1 MVKTKTTYEGGLHCS
16 MVHEPSGATLSTDA
30 PVDNNGK
37 GESFSPTDLV
47 GAALAGCMS
56 TIMGIVAERKG
67 INLEGM
73 TVEVAK
79 HMNAD
84 PRRIGKL
91 EVVITVPLPSD
102 YPDRKLLEQAALSC
116 PVKHSLHPD
125 IEIPITWKWVGW
137 PLPCFL
143 ETACEN
149 RRFFCDVKKCWKN
162 AIIVECA

>member
-91 EVVITVPLPSD
+91 EVVITVPPSV
-102 YPDRKLLEQAALSC
+102 RLSGQEAAGTGCSELSGQAQPA
-116 PVKHSLHPD
+116 P
-125 IEIPITWKWVGW
+125 
-137 PLPCFL
+137 
-143 ETACEN
+143 
-149 RRFFCDVKKCWKN
+149 
-162 AIIVECA
+162 

>member
-30 PVDNNGK
+30 HVDNN
-37 GESFSPTDLV
+37 
-47 GAALAGCMS
+47 MS

-67 INLEGM
+67 IHLEGM

-125 IEIPITWKWVGW
+125 IEIPITWKWVG
-137 PLPCFL
+137 
-143 ETACEN
+143 
-149 RRFFCDVKKCWKN
+149 
-162 AIIVECA
+162 

>member
-116 PVKHSLHPD
+116 RSSTACTLILKYPLPGSGLADRFRVFLRPPVKTGGFFVML
-125 IEIPITWKWVGW
+125 KNVG
-137 PLPCFL
+137 
-143 ETACEN
+143 
-149 RRFFCDVKKCWKN
+149 KMQ
-162 AIIVECA
+162 

>member
-37 GESFSPTDLV
+37 GEGFSPTDLC
-47 GAALAGCMS
+47 ATALASCAM
-56 TIMGIVAERKG
+56 TIIGIYGKMHDVDVTG
-67 INLEGM
+67 T

-125 IEIPITWKWVGW
+125 IEIPITWKWVG
-137 PLPCFL
+137 
-143 ETACEN
+143 
-149 RRFFCDVKKCWKN
+149 
-162 AIIVECA
+162 

>member
-1 MVKTKTTYEGGLHCS
+1 MVKTITMYEGGLRCS
-16 MVHEPSGATLSTDA
+16 MVHEPSGAQFSTDA

-56 TIMGIVAERKG
+56 TIMGIVAARKG
-67 INLEGM
+67 IKLEGM
-73 TVEVAK
+73 TVEVGE

-91 EVVITVPLPSD
+91 EVVISVPLPAD
-102 YPDRKLLEQAALSC
+102 HPDRKMLEQAALSC

-125 IEIPITWKWVGW
+125 IEVPITWNWIG
-137 PLPCFL
+137 
-143 ETACEN
+143 
-149 RRFFCDVKKCWKN
+149 
-162 AIIVECA
+162 

>member
-67 INLEGM
+67 IHLEGM

-79 HMNAD
+79 HSW
-84 PRRIGKL
+84 KSS
-91 EVVITVPLPSD
+91 LPFLFRPIIRTGSCWN
-102 YPDRKLLEQAALSC
+102 RLL
-116 PVKHSLHPD
+116 
-125 IEIPITWKWVGW
+125 
-137 PLPCFL
+137 
-143 ETACEN
+143 
-149 RRFFCDVKKCWKN
+149 
-162 AIIVECA
+162 

>member
-67 INLEGM
+67 IHLEGM

-79 HMNAD
+79 HMNAI
-84 PRRIGKL
+84 PAVSASWKSS
-91 EVVITVPLPSD
+91 LPFLFRPIIRTGSCWN
-102 YPDRKLLEQAALSC
+102 RLL
-116 PVKHSLHPD
+116 
-125 IEIPITWKWVGW
+125 
-137 PLPCFL
+137 
-143 ETACEN
+143 
-149 RRFFCDVKKCWKN
+149 
-162 AIIVECA
+162 

>member
-67 INLEGM
+67 IHLEGM

-84 PRRIGKL
+84 PRRIGKRL
-91 EVVITVPLPSD
+91 SGQEAAGTGCSELSG
-102 YPDRKLLEQAALSC
+102 QAQPA
-116 PVKHSLHPD
+116 P
-125 IEIPITWKWVGW
+125 
-137 PLPCFL
+137 
-143 ETACEN
+143 
-149 RRFFCDVKKCWKN
+149 
-162 AIIVECA
+162 

>member
-73 TVEVAK
+73 
-79 HMNAD
+79 
-84 PRRIGKL
+84 
-91 EVVITVPLPSD
+91 ITVPLPSD

-125 IEIPITWKWVGW
+125 IEIPITWKWVG
-137 PLPCFL
+137 
-143 ETACEN
+143 
-149 RRFFCDVKKCWKN
+149 
-162 AIIVECA
+162 

>member
-30 PVDNNGK
+30 PV
-37 GESFSPTDLV
+37 
-47 GAALAGCMS
+47 
-56 TIMGIVAERKG
+56 ERKG

-125 IEIPITWKWVGW
+125 IEIPITWKWVG
-137 PLPCFL
+137 
-143 ETACEN
+143 
-149 RRFFCDVKKCWKN
+149 
-162 AIIVECA
+162 

>member
-16 MVHEPSGATLSTDA
+16 MVHEPSGAKLSTDA

-67 INLEGM
+67 IKLEGM
-73 TVEVAK
+73 TVEVGK

-91 EVVITVPLPSD
+91 EVVITVLRGFEYCAGFQQPRRLRHGGRE
-102 YPDRKLLEQAALSC
+102 Y
-116 PVKHSLHPD
+116 
-125 IEIPITWKWVGW
+125 
-137 PLPCFL
+137 FL
-143 ETACEN
+143 
-149 RRFFCDVKKCWKN
+149 
-162 AIIVECA
+162 